1 MSGFGSEA
9 EILCSTRALP
19 ILTPMYGPAVRAS
32 FNALLGGTVRRD
44 PAAALAKIDYYCR
57 NQLVFTGGERGER
70 HFHSASP
77 SQVDGRRGHD
87 RSACRAHV
95 LPRVSHARGAPAYNP
110 AARFDLAV
118 TEVEFR

>member
-32 FNALLGGTVRRD
+32 FNALLGGTGRRD

-57 NQLVFTGGERGER
+57 NQLVFTGGERGQR

-95 LPRVSHARGAPAYNP
+95 LPPR
-110 AARFDLAV
+110 LACPWRACV
-118 TEVEFR
+118 